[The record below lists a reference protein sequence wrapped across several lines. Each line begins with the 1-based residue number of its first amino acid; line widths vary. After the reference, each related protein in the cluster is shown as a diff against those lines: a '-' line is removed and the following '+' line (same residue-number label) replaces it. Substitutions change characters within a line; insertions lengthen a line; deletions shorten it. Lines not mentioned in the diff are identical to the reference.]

1 MSINGILNG
10 YMAGYEIE
18 RLQDA
23 ISDNV
28 FINKIGQTDR
38 ARLLAAGNIIDAR
51 AINKNRAMEAYQAQ
65 SAYGTRDIKSIHGE
79 LDI

>member
-1 MSINGILNG
+1 MNINGILNG
-10 YMAGYEIE
+10 YMAGFETE

-28 FINKIGQTDR
+28 FINRMGQTDR

-51 AINKNRAMEAYQAQ
+51 AINKNRAMEAYQVQ
-65 SAYGTRDIKSIHGE
+65 SAHGTRDNKSIHGE
-79 LDI
+79 LDM

>member
-1 MSINGILNG
+1 MSINGIING
-10 YMAGYEIE
+10 YMAGHETE
-18 RLQDA
+18 RVQDA

-28 FINKIGQTDR
+28 FINKIGETNR

-51 AINKNRAMEAYQAQ
+51 TINKSSAIEAYQAQ

-79 LDI
+79 